1 MSYIAYLPLAH
12 IFEFVVELIMMYHC
26 IPCGYA
32 SIKTLTDTSMKNCL
46 GDMRAFKPTIMVGV
60 PAVWEQIR
68 KGIITKVK
76 DGGKEKVFN
85 VAMTLKRNSTIL
97 GHVADAVVFNKVKQA
112 TGGRLKYALS
122 GGAPI
127 SSSTQEFLQTALVTM
142 LQG

>member
-1 MSYIAYLPLAH
+1 
-12 IFEFVVELIMMYHC
+12 
-26 IPCGYA
+26 
-32 SIKTLTDTSMKNCL
+32 
-46 GDMRAFKPTIMVGV
+46 MRAFKPTIMVGV

>member
-1 MSYIAYLPLAH
+1 MRNS
-12 IFEFVVELIMMYHC
+12 
-26 IPCGYA
+26 
-32 SIKTLTDTSMKNCL
+32 L

-60 PAVWEQIR
+60 PAVWELIR
-68 KGIITKVK
+68 KGIVTKVQA
-76 DGGKEKVFN
+76 GGKERLFN
-85 VAMTLKRNSTIL
+85 AAMTIKRSSTIL

-127 SSSTQEFLQTALVTM
+127 SVETQEFLQTALVTM